1 MNLWVVRRYLV
12 DYIYI
17 YVYVLLNLSNVIS
30 KIHVGQNITFGLND
44 STCNNPATV
53 TWLYNNEFI
62 ANWSKPNV
70 TYPKTV
76 RKSVNLSNPCSLT
89 IYDAACNDSGNYTL
103 RVCESPYSS
112 RCAFTFLVDVANF
125 SKDAVPSFAA
135 LPCAQAS
142 VILLLISIFKYLK

>member
-1 MNLWVVRRYLV
+1 MNLWIVKN
-12 DYIYI
+12 IYI
-17 YVYVLLNLSNVIS
+17 YVYVLLSLRDVIS

-76 RKSVNLSNPCSLT
+76 RKSVNLTNPCSMT
-89 IYDAACNDSGNYTL
+89 IYNAACNDSGNYTL
-103 RVCESPYSS
+103 RVCERPESS
-112 RCAFTFLVDVANF
+112 RCTFTFLVDVTNF
-125 SKDAVPSFAA
+125 SNNAVPSFAA

-142 VILLLISIFKYLK
+142 VILLLISIFLNI

>member
-30 KIHVGQNITFGLND
+30 KIHVGQNITFDLND
-44 STCNNPATV
+44 SACNNPATV

-62 ANWSKPNV
+62 ANWSTPNI
-70 TYPKTV
+70 TYPKTD

-89 IYDAACNDSGNYTL
+89 IYDAACNDSGNYTYPTCL
-103 RVCESPYSS
+103 
-112 RCAFTFLVDVANF
+112 
-125 SKDAVPSFAA
+125 
-135 LPCAQAS
+135 
-142 VILLLISIFKYLK
+142 

>member
-44 STCNNPATV
+44 LTCNNPAMV

-70 TYPKTV
+70 THPKTD
-76 RKSVNLSNPCSLT
+76 RKSVNLTNPCSLSTTQHAT
-89 IYDAACNDSGNYTL
+89 IL
-103 RVCESPYSS
+103 EIIPYVFVKV
-112 RCAFTFLVDVANF
+112 RTLVDVHLHF
-125 SKDAVPSFAA
+125 
-135 LPCAQAS
+135 
-142 VILLLISIFKYLK
+142 

>member
-62 ANWSKPNV
+62 ANWSTPNV

-76 RKSVNLSNPCSLT
+76 RKSVNLTNPCSLSTTQHAT
-89 IYDAACNDSGNYTL
+89 IL
-103 RVCESPYSS
+103 EIIPY
-112 RCAFTFLVDVANF
+112 AFVKDRNPVDVHSRF
-125 SKDAVPSFAA
+125 
-135 LPCAQAS
+135 
-142 VILLLISIFKYLK
+142 